1 MLQLRPVPSRLRLLP
16 ALVLHGLA
24 LAAVFHSG
32 APFWLKLFFASVVF
46 AGMLREA
53 LIFLGRGEAVEL
65 RLGARSAELRLDG
78 ETVETGPPRV
88 RHCSEWMVILEFPV
102 HGAGT
107 GRRRYFLVL
116 FPDSLPQGDLRKL
129 RRWVYFDRA
138 E

>member
-32 APFWLKLFFASVVF
+32 APFWLKLFLATVVS
-46 AGMLREA
+46 AGMRREA
-53 LIFLGRGEAVEL
+53 LIFLGRAEAVEL

-78 ETVETGPPRV
+78 ETVETGSPRV
-88 RHCSEWMVILEFPV
+88 RNCSEWMVILEFPV
-102 HGAGT
+102 RKARA

-129 RRWVYFDRA
+129 RRWIHYEND
-138 E
+138 

>member
-32 APFWLKLFFASVVF
+32 APFWLKLFLASVVS
-46 AGMLREA
+46 ADMRREA

-78 ETVETGPPRV
+78 ETVETGSPRV

-102 HGAGT
+102 RGART

-116 FPDSLPQGDLRKL
+116 FPDSLPRGDLRKL
-129 RRWVYFDRA
+129 RRWIHYEND
-138 E
+138 